1 MSLWEKIKRLFRR
14 KDETHPF
21 WNYERGSPRQSINLF
36 IRLPDSQ
43 YFIELTGDLGY
54 NGFSFL
60 YEKTL
65 ASGSNDK
72 TIRLWDLEFQKE
84 TTTLTGHSRSVL
96 SVAFSPDGKALAS
109 GSWDNTIRLWDMEYQ
124 KEKATLKGHSE
135 PVTSVIFSPEG

>member
-43 YFIELTGDLGY
+43 YLIELTGDLGY

-65 ASGSNDK
+65 ASGSK
-72 TIRLWDLEFQKE
+72 VGIRFQLPNASVSIQTSGIVLEQDGQTVRGQFEDIDLEDQR
-84 TTTLTGHSRSVL
+84 L
-96 SVAFSPDGKALAS
+96 LARWLYES
-109 GSWDNTIRLWDMEYQ
+109 STDD
-124 KEKATLKGHSE
+124 KG
-135 PVTSVIFSPEG
+135 